1 MKELKFRV
9 WDKER
14 ETFLNNVFINS
25 DGKLYEFSKD
35 TMFGTAIS
43 FLDSENKK
51 ILQYTGLHD
60 KNGKEIFEGDIIKI
74 KDETYRIT
82 WNGCFSSFDM
92 TNIAKAKQYKDL
104 YILNKNFEKSEIV
117 GNIYQNR
124 ELLENK

>member
-1 MKELKFRV
+1 MKELKFRI

-14 ETFLNNVFINS
+14 ETFLNNVFIGS
-25 DGKLYEFSKD
+25 DGTLYQFSKD
-35 TMFGTAIS
+35 TIFGTAITY
-43 FLDSENKK
+43 LDSENKK

-92 TNIAKAKQYKDL
+92 TNIDKAKQYKDL
-104 YILNKNFEKSEIV
+104 YILNRDYQQSEIV
-117 GNIYQNR
+117 GNIYRNR
-124 ELLENK
+124 KLLENK

>member
-14 ETFLNNVFINS
+14 ETFLNNVFIGL
-25 DGKLYEFSKD
+25 DGKLYQFSKA
-35 TMFGTAIS
+35 TIFGIAITY
-43 FLDSENKK
+43 LDSENKNISK
-51 ILQYTGLHD
+51 FTGLHD

-82 WNGCFSSFDM
+82 YNGCFSSFDM
-92 TNIAKAKQYKDL
+92 TNIDKAKQYKDL
-104 YILNKNFEKSEIV
+104 YILNRDYQKSEIV

>member
-14 ETFLNNVFINS
+14 ETFLNNVFIGL
-25 DGKLYEFSKD
+25 DGKLYQFSKV
-35 TMFGTAIS
+35 TIFGIAITY
-43 FLDSENKK
+43 LDSENKNISK
-51 ILQYTGLHD
+51 FTGLHD

-82 WNGCFSSFDM
+82 YNGCFSSFDM
-92 TNIAKAKQYKDL
+92 TNIDKAKQYKDL
-104 YILNKNFEKSEIV
+104 YILNRDYQKSEIV

-124 ELLENK
+124 ELLYNK

>member
-14 ETFLNNVFINS
+14 ETFLNNVFIGS
-25 DGKLYEFSKD
+25 DGTLYQFSKD
-35 TMFGTAIS
+35 TIFGTAIT

-92 TNIAKAKQYKDL
+92 TNIDKTKQYKDL
-104 YILNKNFEKSEIV
+104 YILNRDYQKSEIV

>member
-14 ETFLNNVFINS
+14 RTFLDNVFIS
-25 DGKLYEFSKD
+25 LDGKLYQFSKY
-35 TMFGTAIS
+35 TIFGTAITY
-43 FLDSENKK
+43 LDSENKNISK
-51 ILQYTGLHD
+51 FTGLHD

-74 KDETYRIT
+74 KDEIYRIT

-92 TNIAKAKQYKDL
+92 TNIDKAKKYKDL
-104 YILNKNFEKSEIV
+104 YILNKDYEKSEIV

-124 ELLENK
+124 KLLENK

>member
-14 ETFLNNVFINS
+14 EAFLNNVFIDS
-25 DGKLYEFSKD
+25 EGKLYQFSKG
-35 TMFGTAIS
+35 TIFGIVITY
-43 FLDSENKK
+43 LDSENKNISK
-51 ILQYTGLHD
+51 FTGLHD

-92 TNIAKAKQYKDL
+92 TNIDKAKQYKDL
-104 YILNKNFEKSEIV
+104 YILNKDYEKSEIV

-124 ELLENK
+124 DLLENK